1 MEHFRSAT
9 SVGVAET
16 FLAMGLLYF
25 AAIAA
30 GAAAIRLPAPG
41 WRPENWTP
49 PQGRIDANALTPDAA
64 LRTRQFWLLWL
75 VLCLNVTAGIG
86 VLGQASV
93 MIRETFPGKVSVEA
107 AAGFVGLLSLFNM
120 GGRLF
125 WSAVSDWIG
134 RRATYCV
141 FFAIGATLYACVPF
155 AGTLGS
161 VALFVAGYTLIISM
175 FGGGFAAFP
184 AYVSDLFGTR
194 SFAPIYGRLL
204 TAWSTAGVLG
214 PVLINYLRE
223 HQIARGV
230 PPGEAYTLT
239 MYVLAGVLAVGFV
252 CNGLIRPALTGGGTR

>member
-1 MEHFRSAT
+1 MQFFRSET
-9 SVGVAET
+9 SVGVAEA
-16 FLAMGLLYF
+16 FLAMGVLYSV
-25 AAIAA
+25 AIGA

-41 WRPENWTP
+41 WRPEGWSP
-49 PQGRIDANALTPDAA
+49 PPGRVDANTLTPEAA
-64 LRTRQFWLLWL
+64 LRAPQFWLLWL
-75 VLCLNVTAGIG
+75 VLCLNVAAGIG

-93 MIRETFPGKVSVEA
+93 MIQETFPGKVGAEA

-141 FFAIGATLYACVPF
+141 FFAAGAALYAAVPF
-155 AGTLGS
+155 AGPLGS
-161 VALFVAGYTLIISM
+161 VALFVAGYALIISM

-230 PPGEAYTLT
+230 APAEAYTLT
-239 MYVLAGVLAVGFV
+239 MYVLACVLVAGLA
-252 CNGLIRPALTGGGTR
+252 CNALIRPTRGGGER